1 MAEANTRRVVVTV
14 LEFTTGLYQRGG
26 QEWPGCATLT
36 LMRMLI
42 TVALGALFLFGAAIA
57 QELST
62 KKSLN
67 LAVARKIAA
76 AAEAEA
82 RKNNWNV
89 VITVLDEGANLLY
102 LERMDGTQ
110 IGSVDVAI
118 AKAASAV
125 KFKRATKVFE
135 DAVKGGRTAILKL
148 PGALPVEG
156 GEPIIVDGAVIGAVG
171 VSGVQSDQDG
181 IVARAGVAVVK

>member
-1 MAEANTRRVVVTV
+1 MLLSPHMQMAISIAV
-14 LEFTTGLYQRGG
+14 GG
-26 QEWPGCATLT
+26 
-36 LMRMLI
+36 
-42 TVALGALFLFGAAIA
+42 LFLIGAAIA
-57 QELST
+57 QDLT
-62 KKSLN
+62 VKKSLN
-67 LAVARKIAA
+67 LAVAKKIAA

-89 VITVLDEGANLLY
+89 VITVLDDGANIIY
-102 LERMDGTQ
+102 LQRMDGTQ

-125 KFKRATKVFE
+125 KFKRPTKVFE
-135 DAVKGGRTAILKL
+135 EAVKGGRNAILKL

-156 GEPIIVDGAVIGAVG
+156 GEPIMFDGVLIGAVG
-171 VSGVQSDQDG
+171 VSGVQSNEDG

>member
-1 MAEANTRRVVVTV
+1 MTISIAVG
-14 LEFTTGLYQRGG
+14 GL
-26 QEWPGCATLT
+26 L
-36 LMRMLI
+36 LI
-42 TVALGALFLFGAAIA
+42 GAAIA
-57 QELST
+57 QDLT
-62 KKSLN
+62 VKKSLN
-67 LAVARKIAA
+67 LAVAKKIAA

-89 VITVLDEGANLLY
+89 VITVLDDGANIIY
-102 LERMDGTQ
+102 LQRMDGTQ

-125 KFKRATKVFE
+125 KFKRPTKVFE
-135 DAVKGGRTAILKL
+135 EAVKGGRNAILKL

-156 GEPIIVDGAVIGAVG
+156 GEPIMFDGVLIGAVG
-171 VSGVQSDQDG
+171 VSGVQSNEDG

>member
-1 MAEANTRRVVVTV
+1 MLLSPHMQMTISIAVG
-14 LEFTTGLYQRGG
+14 GL
-26 QEWPGCATLT
+26 L
-36 LMRMLI
+36 LI
-42 TVALGALFLFGAAIA
+42 GAAIA
-57 QELST
+57 QDLT
-62 KKSLN
+62 VKKSLN
-67 LAVARKIAA
+67 LAVAKKIAA

-89 VITVLDEGANLLY
+89 VITVLDDGANIIY
-102 LERMDGTQ
+102 LQRMDGTQ

-125 KFKRATKVFE
+125 KFKRLTKVFE
-135 DAVKGGRTAILKL
+135 EAVKGGRNAILKL

-156 GEPIIVDGAVIGAVG
+156 GEPIMFDGVLIGAVG
-171 VSGVQSDQDG
+171 VSGVQSNEDG

>member
-1 MAEANTRRVVVTV
+1 MKHAA
-14 LEFTTGLYQRGG
+14 L
-26 QEWPGCATLT
+26 LT
-36 LMRMLI
+36 
-42 TVALGALFLFGAAIA
+42 LGALLAAGAASA
-57 QELST
+57 QDLT
-62 KKSLN
+62 VKKSLN
-67 LAVARKIAA
+67 LAVAKKIAA

-102 LERMDGTQ
+102 LQRMDGTQ
-110 IGSVDVAI
+110 IGSIDVAI
-118 AKAASAV
+118 AKAASAI
-125 KFKRATKVFE
+125 KFKRPTKVFE

-156 GEPIIVDGAVIGAVG
+156 GETLVADGNIIGAIG

-181 IVARAGVAVVK
+181 IIARAGAASLK

>member
-1 MAEANTRRVVVTV
+1 MLLSPHMQMTISIAVG
-14 LEFTTGLYQRGG
+14 GL
-26 QEWPGCATLT
+26 L
-36 LMRMLI
+36 LI
-42 TVALGALFLFGAAIA
+42 GAAIA
-57 QELST
+57 QDLT
-62 KKSLN
+62 VKKSLN
-67 LAVARKIAA
+67 LAVAKKIAA

-89 VITVLDEGANLLY
+89 VITVLDDGANIIY
-102 LERMDGTQ
+102 LQRMDGTQ

-125 KFKRATKVFE
+125 KFKRPTKVFE
-135 DAVKGGRTAILKL
+135 EAVKGGRNAILKL

-156 GEPIIVDGAVIGAVG
+156 GEPIMFDGVLIGAVG
-171 VSGVQSDQDG
+171 VSGVQSNEDG

>member
-1 MAEANTRRVVVTV
+1 MTISIAVG
-14 LEFTTGLYQRGG
+14 GL
-26 QEWPGCATLT
+26 L
-36 LMRMLI
+36 LI
-42 TVALGALFLFGAAIA
+42 GAAIA
-57 QELST
+57 QDLT
-62 KKSLN
+62 VKKSLN
-67 LAVARKIAA
+67 LAVAKKIAA

-89 VITVLDEGANLLY
+89 VITVLDDGANLIY
-102 LERMDGTQ
+102 LQRMDGTQ

-125 KFKRATKVFE
+125 KFKRPTKVFE
-135 DAVKGGRTAILKL
+135 EAVKGGRNAILKL

-156 GEPIIVDGAVIGAVG
+156 GEPIMFDGVLIGAVG
-171 VSGVQSDQDG
+171 VSGVQSNEDG

>member
-1 MAEANTRRVVVTV
+1 MLLSPHMQMTISIAV
-14 LEFTTGLYQRGG
+14 GG
-26 QEWPGCATLT
+26 
-36 LMRMLI
+36 
-42 TVALGALFLFGAAIA
+42 LFLIGAAIA
-57 QELST
+57 QDLT
-62 KKSLN
+62 VKKSLN
-67 LAVARKIAA
+67 LAVAKKIAA

-89 VITVLDEGANLLY
+89 VITVLDDGANIIY
-102 LERMDGTQ
+102 LQRMDGTQ

-125 KFKRATKVFE
+125 KFKRPTKVFE
-135 DAVKGGRTAILKL
+135 EAVKGGRNAILKL

-156 GEPIIVDGAVIGAVG
+156 GEPIMFDGVLIGAVG
-171 VSGVQSDQDG
+171 VSGVQSNEDG